1 MKTLVKSIVL
11 AMSTTVFA
19 ASAMANTTAPTA
31 KQVAGQ
37 IAQQKIAANSDVQK
51 AVKAKSEAEATAAKK
66 ISDQKSKLTAKE
78 LKAKKAAEAKA
89 QTAKDFKK
97 AIVG

>member
-37 IAQQKIAANSDVQK
+37 IA
-51 AVKAKSEAEATAAKK
+51 
-66 ISDQKSKLTAKE
+66 
-78 LKAKKAAEAKA
+78 
-89 QTAKDFKK
+89 
-97 AIVG
+97 